1 MTKNLA
7 NLLSKFKLSSP
18 YNLLIMA
25 RKLNKASID
34 LVKSFEGLRLK
45 PYLDSVKVPTIGY
58 GTTYYEDGKK
68 VTLNDPEITEARAE
82 QLFAVH
88 LDTFAASVEKLVQ
101 VPLTDNQ
108 FGAICSFVYNL
119 GSGAFAKST
128 LLKKLNAKDYAGA
141 AEQFEVWNK
150 ERVNGVLTP
159 SKGLTR
165 RRQAE
170 KALFLQ
176 SPAPAVTQKT
186 SLLGDGPSE
195 EDIRVKLEEIEKEVL

>member
-1 MTKNLA
+1 
-7 NLLSKFKLSSP
+7 
-18 YNLLIMA
+18 MA

-58 GTTYYEDGKK
+58 GTTFYEGGKK
-68 VTLNDPEITEARAE
+68 VTLADPEITEARAE
-82 QLFAVH
+82 QLLAVH
-88 LDTFAASVEKLVQ
+88 MDTFAASVEKLVK

-119 GSGAFAKST
+119 GAGAFGKST

-141 AEQFEVWNK
+141 AGEFEKWNK
-150 ERVNGVLTP
+150 AGGQVLA
-159 SKGLTR
+159 GLTR

-170 KALFLQ
+170 KSLFLQ
-176 SPAPAVTQKT
+176 SPPTQAQQKT
-186 SLLGDGPSE
+186 SQLGDGPSE
-195 EDIRVKLEEIEKEVL
+195 DDIRVKLEEIEKGVL

>member
-1 MTKNLA
+1 ML
-7 NLLSKFKLSSP
+7 
-18 YNLLIMA
+18 MA
-25 RKLNKASID
+25 RKLNKASLD
-34 LVKSFEGLRLK
+34 LIKGFEGLRLK

-68 VTLNDPEITEARAE
+68 VTLADAPITEARAE
-82 QLFAVH
+82 QLLATH

-108 FGAICSFVYNL
+108 FGALCSFVYNL
-119 GSGAFAKST
+119 GSGAFGKST

-141 AEQFEVWNK
+141 AGEFEKWNK
-150 ERVNGVLTP
+150 AGGQVLA
-159 SKGLTR
+159 GLTR

-176 SPAPAVTQKT
+176 SPPTAAPKKD
-186 SLLGDGPSE
+186 LLGDGPSDE
-195 EDIRVKLEEIEKEVL
+195 EIRVKLSEIEKEVL